1 MAAKKKASARGGKRK
16 GAGRPRV
23 LEDRARLMVHLEQS
37 DLDSLQEIAEEEEK
51 SVGQVIRGIL
61 SRHLRRR
68 GR

>member
-51 SVGQVIRGIL
+51 SVGQVIREIL

>member
-1 MAAKKKASARGGKRK
+1 MASGKKASVRGGRRE

-23 LEDRARLMVHLEQS
+23 LKDRARLMVHLEKD
-37 DLDSLQEIAEEEEK
+37 DLDSLQEIAEEEAK
-51 SVGQVIRGIL
+51 PVGQVIREIL